1 MFYGFHGFLGEGL
14 DIETFLFQPR
24 SGSIGGALA
33 IMFDVYWGNF
43 ADLSPQIHSNIGNSE
58 FE

>member
-1 MFYGFHGFLGEGL
+1 MVFMDLGEGL
-14 DIETFLFQPR
+14 DVGTFLFQPR

-33 IMFDVYWGNF
+33 IMFDGYWGKI
-43 ADLSPQIHSNIGNSE
+43 ADLIPQIHSNTGNSL